1 MQSRFY
7 RESVTEASTTRPVP
21 GERAGCVHALAA
33 GNRYLFNFHPAAH
46 THAQKTDSAR
56 KRAKRKTAV
65 AGGGLQRRR
74 FRMFRDCC
82 REGYLQSGRIKD
94 AGKFTVFFLAG
105 HGPRPGW
112 TAVAGGGPGEV
123 SELVTWFG
131 EFS

>member
-1 MQSRFY
+1 M
-7 RESVTEASTTRPVP
+7 
-21 GERAGCVHALAA
+21 
-33 GNRYLFNFHPAAH
+33 
-46 THAQKTDSAR
+46 
-56 KRAKRKTAV
+56 

-82 REGYLQSGRIKD
+82 REGYLQSGRIREV
-94 AGKFTVFFLAG
+94 GKFTVFILAG